1 MRGYLF
7 RTARNIV
14 IDNFRRQ
21 QRRPQQTQT
30 EDLEQ
35 MAVAVEP
42 VDGLLMKV
50 LMEEALARLSAGH
63 GEVITISGTKATR
76 PGLA

>member
-7 RTARNIV
+7 RKARNIV
-14 IDNFRRQ
+14 IDNFGRQ

-63 GEVITISGTKATR
+63 REVITISGTKATR